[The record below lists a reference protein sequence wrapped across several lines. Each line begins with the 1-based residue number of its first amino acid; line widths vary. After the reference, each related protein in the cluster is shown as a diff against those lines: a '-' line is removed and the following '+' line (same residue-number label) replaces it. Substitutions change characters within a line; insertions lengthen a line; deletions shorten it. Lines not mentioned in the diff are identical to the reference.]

1 VLPPGEAGRVAPIGG
16 AMRLSRV
23 LGGAFIRVRRFG
35 LAVKPKDSDTFVRE
49 VDEELRRDRVSGFM
63 TRYGWY
69 IIGALVLVLA
79 AIGGWI
85 WWQHRQAEVAGQLSE
100 KVIQAQDQLDKNN
113 ATGAAAT
120 IDELAASDRQGY
132 RLAGLFMRANAQ
144 IKTGAIPAA
153 VETLKAIAA
162 DGEAPQPYRDAAL
175 IRQTQLEMDN
185 LPPDQLVQRLRP
197 LAQPGNAWHGS
208 AGEMLGVALI
218 RQQKF
223 QEAGRVF
230 EALAKD
236 VGVPETIRQRAIQM
250 ASSLGIDAIQLDP
263 SLTEPAMTGG
273 AGGGGGASA
282 GPAPQTQPAPAAP
295 APAK

>member
-1 VLPPGEAGRVAPIGG
+1 
-16 AMRLSRV
+16 M
-23 LGGAFIRVRRFG
+23 
-35 LAVKPKDSDTFVRE
+35 AVKPKDSDTFVRE

-63 TRYGWY
+63 TRYGWT
-69 IIGALVLVLA
+69 IIGGLVLVLA

-85 WWQHRQAEVAGQLSE
+85 WWQNRQAELAGQQSE
-100 KVIQAQDQLDKNN
+100 KLTEAIEQLDKNN
-113 ATGAAAT
+113 AKGAAAT

-132 RLAGLFMRANAQ
+132 RLAGLFMRADAQ

-230 EALAKD
+230 EAMAKD

-250 ASSLGIDAIQLDP
+250 ASSLGIDAVQLDP
-263 SLTEPAMTGG
+263 TLTEPATAGGAGGGG
-273 AGGGGGASA
+273 AGGGGGA
-282 GPAPQTQPAPAAP
+282 PAAPAAKNQPAPPAP
-295 APAK
+295 APAKK